1 MESLESDNT
10 TNKCFGMIE
19 SAEAN
24 NHVASDELEGIF
36 DVNSIYFKEVN
47 ILPIMVLI
55 IQNIKSVA

>member
-1 MESLESDNT
+1 MASLESNNMTDNV
-10 TNKCFGMIE
+10 FGMIA
-19 SAEAN
+19 SVKTN
-24 NHVASDELEGIF
+24 NHVASDKLEGIF